1 MTYQQANL
9 PNVENIGSIDRV
21 NRVIAGMALISVAV
35 LFTAIPEA
43 AIAGIVA
50 FGAYLG
56 LTAFIGWDPVYAVVK
71 AFQHPTPVQA
81 PAAVV
86 SHQRQEDQP
95 DTGGYKKAA

>member
-1 MTYQQANL
+1 MTYQAANL

-21 NRVIAGMALISVAV
+21 NRIIAGMSLITVAV

-43 AIAGIVA
+43 ALAGIVA

-71 AFQHPTPVQA
+71 AFQHPKPEQA
-81 PAAVV
+81 PAPVV
-86 SHQRQEDQP
+86 SHPDQENQP
-95 DTGGYKKAA
+95 YTGGYKKVA